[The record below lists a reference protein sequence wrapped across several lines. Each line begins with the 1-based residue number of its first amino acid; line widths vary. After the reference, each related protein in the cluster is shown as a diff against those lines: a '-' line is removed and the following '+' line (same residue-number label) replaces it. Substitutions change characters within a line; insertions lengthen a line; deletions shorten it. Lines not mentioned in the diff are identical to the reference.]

1 MEKIDTFFIY
11 IPPYLPQ
18 CFGFHMLYPC
28 FQGTGGGLLFH
39 SILFKVAIMLD
50 NLEPPPPP
58 QKKYKKGK
66 MPRFGLLAALLL
78 TWLGVWWGGEG
89 CCFKIVDQTRKC
101 MTVLQPSATSED
113 CQNNF

>member
-1 MEKIDTFFIY
+1 MDKIDTFFIY

-58 QKKYKKGK
+58 KKKIQEGENAAFW
-66 MPRFGLLAALLL
+66 PSCGFIIDLARSMGGGGRGVALRL
-78 TWLGVWWGGEG
+78 
-89 CCFKIVDQTRKC
+89 
-101 MTVLQPSATSED
+101 
-113 CQNNF
+113 